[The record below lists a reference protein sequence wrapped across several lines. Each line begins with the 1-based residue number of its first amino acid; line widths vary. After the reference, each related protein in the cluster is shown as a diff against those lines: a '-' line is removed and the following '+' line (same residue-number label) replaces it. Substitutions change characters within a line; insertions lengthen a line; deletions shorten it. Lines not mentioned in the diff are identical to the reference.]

1 MEVEYFGYLV
11 ATGIST
17 GALYALVAL
26 GIVVIYKATE
36 VVNFAHGEMFMLGG
50 FFAYTFH
57 VMLKWP
63 FLPSF
68 IMAVVLAFGVGV
80 LVDRI
85 AFRPLMQRR
94 NLVSVLLAMI
104 GLSFV
109 LKGLARWMWGGK
121 GDYLTFPPLVSPV
134 PLEIGGI
141 MVMSQQ
147 LVVLG
152 AACVVMIIF
161 GLFFK
166 FTRAGR
172 FMQATA
178 DNPKAAKLV
187 GLRTDRVYMYTF
199 GVGAAVASAAAVLM
213 APLTLLYPDIGFML
227 FIKAFAA
234 AVLGGL
240 TSIPGAVVGGFLI
253 GIIEQMAAGYIH
265 TSLQEVAAFVVI
277 MVVLVFIPT
286 GLFGQRGVRKV

>member
-1 MEVEYFGYLV
+1 MEYLSYLV

-26 GIVVIYKATE
+26 GIVVIYKATQ

-50 FFAYTFH
+50 FFAFTFH
-57 VMLKWP
+57 VMLGWP
-63 FLPSF
+63 YLPSF
-68 IMAVVLAFGVGV
+68 ALAVALAFAVGIA
-80 LVDRI
+80 VDRI
-85 AFRPLMQRR
+85 AFRPLMQRQT
-94 NLVSVLLAMI
+94 LVSVLLVMI

-109 LKGLARWMWGGK
+109 LKGVARWLWGGK
-121 GDYLTFPPLVSPV
+121 GDYLTFPPLISPE
-134 PLEIGGI
+134 PLSFAGI

-152 AACVVMIIF
+152 AACAVMLVF
-161 GLFFK
+161 ALFFK
-166 FTRAGR
+166 LTRAGR

-199 GVGAAVASAAAVLM
+199 GVGSAVAAAAAVLM

-253 GIIEQMAAGYIH
+253 GIIEQLAAGYLH
-265 TSLQEVAAFVVI
+265 TAMQEVAAFIVI
-277 MVVLVFIPT
+277 MIVMIFIPT
-286 GLFGQRGVRKV
+286 GLFGLGRIRKV

>member
-1 MEVEYFGYLV
+1 MEYLSYLV

-26 GIVVIYKATE
+26 GIVVIYKATQ

-50 FFAYTFH
+50 FFAFTFH
-57 VMLKWP
+57 VMLGWP
-63 FLPSF
+63 YLPSF
-68 IMAVVLAFGVGV
+68 ALAVALAFAVGIA
-80 LVDRI
+80 VDRI
-85 AFRPLMQRR
+85 AFRPLMQRQT
-94 NLVSVLLAMI
+94 LVSVLLVMI

-109 LKGLARWMWGGK
+109 LKGVARWLWGGK
-121 GDYLTFPPLVSPV
+121 GDYLTFPPLISPE
-134 PLEIGGI
+134 PLSFAGI

-152 AACVVMIIF
+152 AACAVMLAF
-161 GLFFK
+161 ALFFK
-166 FTRAGR
+166 LTRAGR

-199 GVGAAVASAAAVLM
+199 GVGSAVAAAAAVLM

-253 GIIEQMAAGYIH
+253 GIIEQLAAGYLH
-265 TSLQEVAAFVVI
+265 TAMQEVAAFIVI
-277 MVVLVFIPT
+277 MIVMIFIPT
-286 GLFGQRGVRKV
+286 GLFGLGRIRKV

>member
-1 MEVEYFGYLV
+1 MEYLSYLV

-26 GIVVIYKATE
+26 GIVVIYKATQ

-50 FFAYTFH
+50 FFAFTFH
-57 VMLKWP
+57 VMLGWP
-63 FLPSF
+63 YLPSF
-68 IMAVVLAFGVGV
+68 ALAVALAFAVGIA
-80 LVDRI
+80 VDRI
-85 AFRPLMQRR
+85 AFRPLMQRQT
-94 NLVSVLLAMI
+94 LVSVLLVMI

-109 LKGLARWMWGGK
+109 LKGVARWLWGGK
-121 GDYLTFPPLVSPV
+121 GDYLTFPPLISPE
-134 PLEIGGI
+134 PLSFGGI

-152 AACVVMIIF
+152 AACAVMLVF
-161 GLFFK
+161 ALFFK
-166 FTRAGR
+166 LTRAGR

-199 GVGAAVASAAAVLM
+199 GVGSAVAAAAAVLM

-253 GIIEQMAAGYIH
+253 GIIEQLAAGYLH
-265 TSLQEVAAFVVI
+265 TAMQEVAAFIVI
-277 MVVLVFIPT
+277 MIVMIFIPT
-286 GLFGQRGVRKV
+286 GLFGLGRIRKV